1 MSFGDLRIFSLS
13 TGEKGKKKRFSLRR
27 TAKRTAPQTAMGKR
41 TTIAYSSED
50 VKRRKK
56 DDDGDNTNDAK
67 NATLKTYYCQCC
79 SNHVL
84 ITDCNLF
91 ALPRRRVDAS
101 IILDATKYVCRLRAK
116 RENVAT
122 VIRRKDG
129 EILEKQ
135 TRYYCGKVPVC
146 YECNDEK
153 GKVYVLDG
161 ALRSF
166 EKGSKKDAQLP
177 VPPCIRTGKG
187 GKVIFPVRVIEGQEK
202 RAVIDIGAENVS
214 VSLQTRKTDDP
225 KGVEREL
232 LEFLSETIKCRVA
245 QLSVL
250 VNDEEDEGRRA
261 TKDVEC
267 EAGAKLTP
275 EKVFRALLE
284 NSREAARSA

>member
-1 MSFGDLRIFSLS
+1 MQSHSLLRFPRDDDDGIVVVVFLVRAWSSKSTARLGKNAASRALSFWRLLETFSPPR
-13 TGEKGKKKRFSLRR
+13 TPHFSA
-27 TAKRTAPQTAMGKR
+27 TPPHAPHRTAMGKR

-50 VKRRKK
+50 FKRRKK
-56 DDDGDNTNDAK
+56 DDDGDNTNDTK
-67 NATLKTYYCQCC
+67 NATLKTYYCKCC

-116 RENVAT
+116 KENVAT
-122 VIRRKDG
+122 VIRRKNG

-232 LEFLSETIKCRVA
+232 LEFLSETIKCR
-245 QLSVL
+245 
-250 VNDEEDEGRRA
+250 
-261 TKDVEC
+261 
-267 EAGAKLTP
+267 
-275 EKVFRALLE
+275 
-284 NSREAARSA
+284 

>member
-1 MSFGDLRIFSLS
+1 
-13 TGEKGKKKRFSLRR
+13 
-27 TAKRTAPQTAMGKR
+27 MGKR

-50 VKRRKK
+50 VVNKRRKK
-56 DDDGDNTNDAK
+56 GDDGDGDDNDNNDTKNT
-67 NATLKTYYCQCC
+67 TLKTYYCKCC

-122 VIRRKDG
+122 VIRRKNG

-135 TRYYCGKVPVC
+135 TRYYCGEVPVC

-214 VSLQTRKTDDP
+214 VSLHTRKTDDP
-225 KGVEREL
+225 KGVCVEREL
-232 LEFLSETIKCRVA
+232 LEFLSETIKCRLA

-261 TKDVEC
+261 TIDIEC
-267 EAGAKLTP
+267 EAGAKLSP

>member
-1 MSFGDLRIFSLS
+1 
-13 TGEKGKKKRFSLRR
+13 
-27 TAKRTAPQTAMGKR
+27 MGKR

-50 VKRRKK
+50 VVNKRRKK
-56 DDDGDNTNDAK
+56 GDDGDGDDNDNNDTKNT
-67 NATLKTYYCQCC
+67 TLKTYYCKCC

-84 ITDCNLF
+84 ITDCNLL

-116 RENVAT
+116 KGNVAT
-122 VIRRKDG
+122 VIRRKNGD

-135 TRYYCGKVPVC
+135 TRYYCGEVPVC

-187 GKVIFPVRVIEGQEK
+187 GKVIFSVRVIEGQEK

-214 VSLQTRKTDDP
+214 VSLSTRKTDGP

-232 LEFLSETIKCRVA
+232 LEFLSETIKCRLT

-261 TKDVEC
+261 TKDIEC
-267 EAGAKLTP
+267 EAGAKLSP

-284 NSREAARSA
+284 NRREAARSA